1 MRILNLYAGI
11 GGNRKH
17 WDGHDITAVEHDP
30 EIAEQYSELFPDDT
44 MIVGDAH
51 DYLLHHY
58 EDYEFIW
65 SSPPCQTHTSMAI
78 SGQNRSRRYPDMG
91 LYEEI
96 VYLRKFCKTL
106 WIIEN
111 VKPYYGA
118 LLDPITVGRH
128 LFWSNFDFDIED
140 VERPKGFIRQKQV
153 TKQDLHDWLGIHFEK
168 NIYYKWTDAEGNVH
182 KNHCPFQIL
191 RNAVH
196 PLIGKQILEVVET
209 LHKGETHDST
219 KSS

>member
-1 MRILNLYAGI
+1 
-11 GGNRKH
+11 
-17 WDGHDITAVEHDP
+17 
-30 EIAEQYSELFPDDT
+30 
-44 MIVGDAH
+44 
-51 DYLLHHY
+51 
-58 EDYEFIW
+58 
-65 SSPPCQTHTSMAI
+65 
-78 SGQNRSRRYPDMG
+78 MG

-96 VYLRKFCKTL
+96 IYLRKFCKTH
-106 WIIEN
+106 WVVEN

-118 LLDPITVGRH
+118 LLEPITVGRH

>member
-1 MRILNLYAGI
+1 
-11 GGNRKH
+11 
-17 WDGHDITAVEHDP
+17 
-30 EIAEQYSELFPDDT
+30 

-58 EDYEFIW
+58 QDFDFIW

-96 VYLRKFCKTL
+96 VYLRKFCKTW

-128 LFWSNFDFDIED
+128 LFWTNFDFNIED

-153 TKQDLHDWLGIHFEK
+153 SKQDLHDWLGIHFEK